1 MIKEFDL
8 NVRKSIFW
16 SQVED
21 NASGK
26 LNNTWDIFWY
36 SFIFRNNGL
45 CLTPKVSMTRN
56 IGHDGSGVHSIFDKE
71 YISSKINQEQITN
84 FPDLIEEN
92 FYCLNQIRKHLNK
105 KNRLFQR
112 LFNKASLI
120 FKYLKN
126 KL

>member
-1 MIKEFDL
+1 MNFIDEPLACDPYYLKATLTKKMIKEFDL

-36 SFIFRNNGL
+36 SFIFLNRGL

-56 IGHDGSGVHSIFDKE
+56 IGHDGSGSHTTFDRDH
-71 YISSKINQEQITN
+71 ILSKLNQEKISN

-92 FYCLNQIRKHLNK
+92 I
-105 KNRLFQR
+105 
-112 LFNKASLI
+112 
-120 FKYLKN
+120 
-126 KL
+126 